1 MDQKRIGA
9 FIAALRRER
18 GLTQKELAQKLMVSD
33 KTVSKWECGRGLPE
47 VSLMQSLCA
56 ELGIGINE
64 LLAAERLEGE
74 RYRENAERHVSELLR
89 RRTRMKQA
97 TSVAVSMLMF
107 LLPFVAIVL
116 TAGKL
121 LPPACMLV
129 SACFSLLLL
138 VANAAGWIVYGV
150 VQKWNRLFLICMVL
164 WHIALLVA
172 LLWLLNVM
180 ALGFM
185 ML

>member
-9 FIAALRRER
+9 FIASLRRER

-89 RRTRMKQA
+89 WRTRMKQA
-97 TSVAVSMLMF
+97 TSAAVSVLMF
-107 LLPFVAIVL
+107 LLPFVTIVL
-116 TAGKL
+116 AAGKL
-121 LPPACMLV
+121 LPPACMLI
-129 SACFSLLLL
+129 AGGFSLSLL
-138 VANAAGWIVYGV
+138 VANAVGWTVYGAT
-150 VQKWNRLFLICMVL
+150 QKWSRLFLVCMVL
-164 WHIALLVA
+164 WHVALLAA
-172 LLWLLNVM
+172 LLWLLGVM
-180 ALGFM
+180 IFGFM